1 MNDPAQ
7 RPRFYRRGH
16 MPRHNETF
24 FGFGMTPVEAEG
36 LYRSLNRTIGEM
48 EQDDDPN
55 LEATVK
61 FREEAL
67 T

>member
-1 MNDPAQ
+1 
-7 RPRFYRRGH
+7 